1 MTFAPTY
8 ARTDRPH
15 QPNLSRAGRLV
26 ERAVPVLRTG
36 RLRLILPSGE
46 IVDRCGRD
54 PGPAAVL
61 QAHRWRALWRM
72 FIGGEGGFAEGYLDG
87 DWSTPDLGRLLELLM
102 VNEAALGP
110 KAKSSRL
117 GRARNWLLHRLR
129 ANTRRGSRRNI
140 AAHYDLGNDF
150 YRLWLDDGMSYSS
163 ALYTGD
169 TSLEAAQDAKLDR
182 IVSLLEL
189 TGGESILEIGC
200 GWGALA
206 ERLLR
211 RRGTS
216 LFAVTLSAEQL
227 GYARTQLA
235 AEIERGQADLRLLD
249 YREIAG
255 RFDRIASIEMV
266 EAVGEGYWPIYFVKL
281 ASSLRRGGV
290 AVLQVITIAEERF
303 DAYRKRPDFIQRYIF
318 PGGMLPS
325 RSIIRDQAG
334 RAGLVLTHHELF
346 GDSYAKTLREW
357 RERFLRAWP
366 KIERLGFDDRF
377 RRMWDFYLAY
387 CEVGFR
393 TGAIDV
399 GFFKLVR

>member
-1 MTFAPTY
+1 
-8 ARTDRPH
+8 
-15 QPNLSRAGRLV
+15 V
-26 ERAVPVLRTG
+26 ERALPALRTG
-36 RLRLILPSGE
+36 RLRLILPSGDIIE
-46 IVDRCGRD
+46 RCGRD
-54 PGPAAVL
+54 PGPEAVL
-61 QAHRWRALWRM
+61 QAHRWRALWRIL
-72 FIGGEGGFAEGYLDG
+72 IGGEGGFADGYLDG
-87 DWSTPDLGRLLELLM
+87 DWSTPDLGHLLELLM
-102 VNEAALGP
+102 ANEAALGP

-117 GRARNWLLHRLR
+117 SRARNRLLHRLR

-163 ALYTGD
+163 ALYASD
-169 TSLEAAQDAKLDR
+169 NSLERAQDAKLDR

-211 RRGTS
+211 RCNAN

-227 GYARTQLA
+227 GYARTRLA
-235 AEIERGQADLRLLD
+235 AEIEQGKADLRLLD

-255 RFDRIASIEMV
+255 RFDRIASIEML
-266 EAVGEGYWPIYFVKL
+266 EAVGERYWPLYFGKL
-281 ASSLRRGGV
+281 SSSLRRGGV
-290 AVLQVITIAEERF
+290 AVLQVITIAEDRF

-318 PGGMLPS
+318 PGGMLPT
-325 RSIIRDQAG
+325 RSIIGDAAA
-334 RAGLVLTHHELF
+334 RAGFVLTHHESF
-346 GDSYAKTLREW
+346 GDSYARTLREW

-377 RRMWDFYLAY
+377 RRMWDYYLAY

-393 TGAIDV
+393 TGAVDV
-399 GFFKLVR
+399 GFFKLVQ